1 MNNSN
6 IKNGICD
13 NIINNNHC
21 NQNPYN
27 QNHNHNIIDK
37 KIESVLIIEDNTIN
51 SNLISLM
58 ISKIIPDVAI
68 VEQLNDSKQAI
79 STIQQR
85 EYDLILLDLMMPVI
99 SGFDILDKLDELSY
113 FESHK
118 TRFIIITA
126 LLQHDINN
134 LIQKYENIDILYK
147 PIKLNNLKSKINNV

>member
-1 MNNSN
+1 
-6 IKNGICD
+6 
-13 NIINNNHC
+13 
-21 NQNPYN
+21 
-27 QNHNHNIIDK
+27 
-37 KIESVLIIEDNTIN
+37 
-51 SNLISLM
+51 
-58 ISKIIPDVAI
+58 
-68 VEQLNDSKQAI
+68 
-79 STIQQR
+79 
-85 EYDLILLDLMMPVI
+85 MPVI